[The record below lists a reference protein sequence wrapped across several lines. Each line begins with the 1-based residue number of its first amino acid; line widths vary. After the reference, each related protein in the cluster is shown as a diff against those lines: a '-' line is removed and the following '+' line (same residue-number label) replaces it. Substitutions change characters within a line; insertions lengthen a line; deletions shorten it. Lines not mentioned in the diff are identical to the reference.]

1 MNNAELIAAL
11 RRCGDEPYDITKPCK
26 VSPWK
31 LMRDAADALEAQQVD
46 LRKANE
52 IIAEGIRASR
62 KSRAALET
70 AQKLIAELEAQ
81 LPKEGEWIDDNGAN
95 VPLDRDGYTTGMC
108 RCSVC
113 NDWLIASDEYEVR
126 GRYCPSC
133 GSRMAKGEQE

>member
-1 MNNAELIAAL
+1 MAKMNNAELIKAL
-11 RRCGDEPYDITKPCK
+11 RWCGSEDERHEMCVDESYSCPMWNEDRMTEYCK
-26 VSPWK
+26 AD
-31 LMRDAADALEAQQVD
+31 LMLAAADLIEAQEK
-46 LRKANE
+46 R
-52 IIAEGIRASR
+52 
-62 KSRAALET
+62 
-70 AQKLIAELEAQ
+70 IAELEAQ

>member
-1 MNNAELIAAL
+1 MTNEELIKAL
-11 RRCGDEPYDITKPCK
+11 REVANWIVAMTYDSEYAHDELKMLHYEDNI
-26 VSPWK
+26 
-31 LMRDAADALEAQQVD
+31 RAAADLIEAQAK
-46 LRKANE
+46 RIE
-52 IIAEGIRASR
+52 
-62 KSRAALET
+62 
-70 AQKLIAELEAQ
+70 ELEAQ
-81 LPKEGEWIDDNGAN
+81 MPKEGEWIDDNGAK